1 MMEKDRFK
9 AVWLPLSGGFYRVA
23 FSILG
28 SEADAR
34 DAVQDLFVKLW
45 NIRNQLDSVRSP
57 EAYGIR
63 LVKNICIDRLR
74 SREVKGIA
82 EDISAV
88 REDRIASWKDAVAA
102 DSRVIGKETADALE
116 RALSRLPENQRTVMR
131 MRFFQQLDYGD
142 IAKQT
147 GFSMAN
153 VRVLVARAR
162 RTVIEDMKDFL

>member
-1 MMEKDRFK
+1 MERERFK
-9 AVWLPLSGGFYRVA
+9 AVWLPLGGGFYRVA

-34 DAVQDLFVKLW
+34 DAVQDLFVRLW
-45 NIRNQLDSVRSP
+45 NIRDRLDSVRSP

-74 SREVKGIA
+74 SREVKGLA

-88 REDRIASWKDAVAA
+88 REERIASWKEVASA
-102 DSRVIGKETADALE
+102 DSMVIGKEAADALE
-116 RALSRLPENQRTVMR
+116 KSLSKLPENQRTVMR

-142 IAKQT
+142 IARRT
-147 GFSMAN
+147 GLSMVN

-162 RTVIEDMKDFL
+162 RTVLEDMKDFL